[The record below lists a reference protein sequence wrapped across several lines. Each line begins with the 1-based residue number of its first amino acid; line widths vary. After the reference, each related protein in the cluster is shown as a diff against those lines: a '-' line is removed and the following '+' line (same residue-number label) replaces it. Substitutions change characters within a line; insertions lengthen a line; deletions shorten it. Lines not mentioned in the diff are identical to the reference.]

1 MNRSAVYDDDI
12 LEWSE
17 QQADA
22 LRDFARTRPDMSN
35 VIDWE
40 NVAEE
45 IACVGRTE
53 FAAVLSYIRQI
64 LTHVAKAVSVP
75 DAPPLL
81 HWRSEV
87 VAFHRDLLDR
97 ISPSMPARIDVSK
110 LWRQALCQADADLAV
125 HGQGVAASLTKECP
139 LTLNRILDPNFD
151 FLVSVAAVQ
160 KRLEKDRPSSS
171 GS

>member
-1 MNRSAVYDDDI
+1 MNRSATYGDDI

-22 LRDFARTRPDMSN
+22 LRDIARTRPDVSN
-35 VIDWE
+35 VVDWE

-45 IACVGRTE
+45 IECVGRTE

-110 LWRQALCQADADLAV
+110 LWRQALRQADADLAV
-125 HGQGVAASLTKECP
+125 HGQSVAEVLSKECP
-139 LTLNRILDPNFD
+139 LALDEILDPEFD
-151 FLVSVAAVQ
+151 FIATVAAVR
-160 KRLEKDRPSSS
+160 KRLGNDRPST
-171 GS
+171 